1 MGVGGT
7 EARNNIVVSTATT
20 GELTYRARAMNR
32 DVERSRRLTSALIE
46 AGMDAV
52 VCALPVNVLLLSGYW
67 PVVGTAVAIATRDG
81 AVYVCAPEDEQELA
95 ARGWADEV
103 QTFAPGS
110 LAELKDASEAV
121 RAPLCEMLK
130 RVGVARGS
138 VVGYETGE
146 CSEPASYVALHL
158 YGGSLQR
165 ALAQAFPFTALVPA
179 DRLLAEQRATL
190 TPFELERVRAACH
203 IAERA
208 FLCGARYLR
217 LGLRETEVA
226 AKFRAPLSVLTE
238 ADEEIARA
246 DGFVFCMSGPNAAK
260 AYAAYQRSR
269 ARKLTHGDLALVHCN
284 SYVDGYWTDITR
296 TFVIG
301 ELDERKRQM
310 FDAIFAARLA
320 ALAAIRPGARAAEV
334 DAVAR
339 QVLAAYGFGAEFKHG
354 LGHGVGFAAIDHNAP
369 PRLHPASPDVL
380 ELGMIF
386 NIEPAIYLAGYGGL
400 RHCDMVVVTETGAD
414 VLTPFQSTLEELTI
428 L

>member
-1 MGVGGT
+1 
-7 EARNNIVVSTATT
+7 
-20 GELTYRARAMNR
+20 MNPE
-32 DVERSRRLTSALIE
+32 VERSRRLTAALTE

-67 PVVGTAVAIATRDG
+67 PVVGTAVAIATRAG
-81 AVYVCAPEDEQELA
+81 AVYVLAPEDEQELA
-95 ARGWADEV
+95 TRGWADEV

-110 LAELKDASEAV
+110 LAELKGASEAV
-121 RAPLCEMLK
+121 RGPLCETLK
-130 RVGVARGS
+130 RLGTGRGR

-165 ALAQAFPFTALVPA
+165 VLAQAFPFTALVPA
-179 DRLLAEQRATL
+179 DGLLAEQRAPL
-190 TPFELERVRAACH
+190 TPVEQTRVRAACH

-217 LGLRETEVA
+217 PGLRETEVA
-226 AKFRAPLSVLTE
+226 AKFRAPLSVLKE

-269 ARKLTHGDLALVHCN
+269 ARNLTQGDLALVHCN
-284 SYVDGYWTDITR
+284 SYADGYWTDITR
-296 TFVIG
+296 TFCLG
-301 ELDERKRQM
+301 EPDERARLM
-310 FDAIFAARLA
+310 YEAVFAARQA
-320 ALAAIRPGARAAEV
+320 ALATIRPGASAAAV

-354 LGHGVGFAAIDHNAP
+354 LGHGVGFAAIDHNAR

-380 ELGMIF
+380 ETGMVF
-386 NIEPAIYLAGYGGL
+386 NIEPAIYIAGYGGL
-400 RHCDMVVVTETGAD
+400 RHCDMVVVTATGVE
-414 VLTPFQSTLEELTI
+414 VLTPFQSSVEELTSS
-428 L
+428 